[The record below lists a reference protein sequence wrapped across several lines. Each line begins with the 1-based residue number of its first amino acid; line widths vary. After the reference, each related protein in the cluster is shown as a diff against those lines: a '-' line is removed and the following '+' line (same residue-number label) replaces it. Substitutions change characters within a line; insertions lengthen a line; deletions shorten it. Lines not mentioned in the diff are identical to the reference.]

1 MVQRQDVLGL
11 VTSNIRVAFNR
22 TRRMLILKALFF
34 WIIYVILHTDFRF
47 SINSY
52 HISNSQARKKKSH
65 VNHVIGFLCS
75 EFENVYK
82 ICPN

>member
-22 TRRMLILKALFF
+22 TRRMLILKALFC
-34 WIIYVILHTDFRF
+34 WIIYVILRTDFRF